1 MGNDFRAA
9 YVPGTALNGA
19 GQMVGLF
26 ELDGYYAND
35 ITTYESLAQLPNVT
49 LTNVLV
55 DGVSGNPGY
64 SGIQDAVTEV
74 SLDIEMAISMATNL
88 SKVVIYE
95 GQPTTTG
102 IEHILQ
108 LMATNNVAKQI
119 SSSWIF
125 PDDPINDTSYVQM
138 AAQGQSYFQ
147 ASGDDDAYYSGISQ
161 SADDTNITLVGGTTL
176 STTGPGGAWSSETVW
191 NWGYDANASPPGYIG
206 SGGGVNL
213 NNVPIPTWQTG
224 INMTANQGSTT
235 LRNVPD
241 VALTADNIFV
251 EANNGQQITGVGG
264 TSCAA
269 PLWAAFT
276 ALVNQQAVLVGK
288 PTVGFLNP
296 GIYAIGEGPNY
307 ALVFTTSPPATTP
320 TPAPHIYFAV
330 PGYDL
335 CTGWGTPNG
344 QNLINDLVTPGH
356 AGHCA
361 GERL

>member
-1 MGNDFRAA
+1 
-9 YVPGTALNGA
+9 
-19 GQMVGLF
+19 
-26 ELDGYYAND
+26 
-35 ITTYESLAQLPNVT
+35 
-49 LTNVLV
+49 
-55 DGVSGNPGY
+55 
-64 SGIQDAVTEV
+64 
-74 SLDIEMAISMATNL
+74 
-88 SKVVIYE
+88 
-95 GQPTTTG
+95 
-102 IEHILQ
+102 
-108 LMATNNVAKQI
+108 
-119 SSSWIF
+119 
-125 PDDPINDTSYVQM
+125 M

-269 PLWAAFT
+269 PLWAGFT

-296 GIYAIGEGPNY
+296 GHLRHWRRP
-307 ALVFTTSPPATTP
+307 
-320 TPAPHIYFAV
+320 
-330 PGYDL
+330 
-335 CTGWGTPNG
+335 
-344 QNLINDLVTPGH
+344 
-356 AGHCA
+356 
-361 GERL
+361 